1 VVLATASAVAFKRFK
16 GNIREMHQPIAAGR
30 LVDFKEDS
38 YYDSITKKFYNGI
51 YVTVYIS
58 KGAEST
64 WEKVLD
70 GTLSGF
76 SIGGNIKES
85 ETEFVKDAGENGK
98 SIRFIKDYTLDEL
111 SLVDNP
117 CNQFSNIFSI
127 SKNVQTGELMMKGIA
142 TQTELVTVFWC
153 EEDEIAKNS
162 SSESESCL
170 SCGNAMSQIGWFEKG
185 ADDAVQTADV
195 VTKFLRQK
203 EGDIVTKANDAT
215 GEGGV
220 EMADEKNDSEEVAP
234 GVVTSD
240 SVDDAAENNEKLEEA
255 RKGSEQVVDED
266 PETGTVEEGVNET
279 PTEPDFEK
287 MFDALKGSVNETLEK
302 NKVTVEEAVAT
313 VKTHV
318 EEVTKAFDDKA
329 SEFEKS
335 LGELSERLDSLK
347 SEREEVSKR
356 LDGLEKAT
364 AIRKSGDVETQPQE
378 KKVQKGLWSGAFF
391 DNEA

>member
-1 VVLATASAVAFKRFK
+1 
-16 GNIREMHQPIAAGR
+16 
-30 LVDFKEDS
+30 
-38 YYDSITKKFYNGI
+38 
-51 YVTVYIS
+51 
-58 KGAEST
+58 
-64 WEKVLD
+64 
-70 GTLSGF
+70 
-76 SIGGNIKES
+76 
-85 ETEFVKDAGENGK
+85 
-98 SIRFIKDYTLDEL
+98 
-111 SLVDNP
+111 
-117 CNQFSNIFSI
+117 
-127 SKNVQTGELMMKGIA
+127 
-142 TQTELVTVFWC
+142 
-153 EEDEIAKNS
+153 
-162 SSESESCL
+162 
-170 SCGNAMSQIGWFEKG
+170 
-185 ADDAVQTADV
+185 
-195 VTKFLRQK
+195 
-203 EGDIVTKANDAT
+203 
-215 GEGGV
+215 
-220 EMADEKNDSEEVAP
+220 MADEKNDSEEVAP